1 MNVLFIGGSNLVIKN
16 GLSTK
21 IPEVL
26 AALGKKVENVYN
38 ISVGATGSLFG
49 LENLTLFHKKD
60 IDLIFIEYGIND
72 LPTFSNDKKL
82 WETGYRRLIRTLLGK
97 YPGAHIVKILLGRQP
112 DRFWEKQQ
120 DMHTKMKKI
129 ACGQGA
135 LVVDVDAHLKAKSD
149 IYSGIGK
156 FYKDDSHYVSPH
168 ITQFISELVVSDY
181 LMNSHMGYFEMVKLK
196 GSVKNEPRLNIYS
209 TPGQVVCF
217 ENSKFR
223 RETTVIDVGQS
234 IEIDVLGVP
243 VAVSFISEKASC
255 SLLIEGPGFKKII
268 NTRRKEADGDKF
280 SFLLKQIP
288 LYKMLPKN
296 GPENQP
302 MKVRLTAIDLTSS
315 QWDEQAVQRTFGMVP
330 ADKNDASKVYI
341 SHVCTLNS

>member
-1 MNVLFIGGSNLVIKN
+1 MNVLLIGGSNLVIKN

-49 LENLTLFHKKD
+49 LENLTLFNKKD
-60 IDLIFIEYGIND
+60 IDLVFIEYGIND

-82 WETGYRRLIRTLLGK
+82 WETGYRRLIRTLIGK
-97 YPGAHIVKILLGRQP
+97 YPSAHIVKILLGRQP
-112 DRFWEKQQ
+112 DRFWGKQQ
-120 DMHTKMKKI
+120 DMHAKMKKI
-129 ACGQGA
+129 ACDQGA
-135 LVVDVDAHLKAKSD
+135 LVVDVDAHLKSKSD
-149 IYSGIGK
+149 IYAGVEK

-181 LMNSHMGYFEMVKLK
+181 LMNSSMGYFEMVKLK
-196 GSVKNEPRLNIYS
+196 GRVKNEPRLNIYNA
-209 TPGQVVCF
+209 PGKVTCF
-217 ENSKFR
+217 ENSKFK

-234 IEIDVLGVP
+234 VEIDVLGVP
-243 VAVSFISEKASC
+243 VAVSFISEKVSC
-255 SLLIEGPGFKKII
+255 SLLVEGPGFKKIL

-288 LYKMLPKN
+288 LYRIPPKN
-296 GPENQP
+296 SPENESI
-302 MKVRLTAIDLTSS
+302 KIHLTAIDITSD
-315 QWDEQAVQRTFGMVP
+315 QWEEQAVQRTFGMVP

-341 SHVCTLNS
+341 SHLCTLNN